1 MLRGEY
7 YRKFLT
13 FKSYHICLETV
24 VISVRRKA
32 ITGQDLLSVLSTERK
47 VMLQK
52 HPNLTIVQI
61 NVLLFSLSI
70 LFRPTH
76 QQFVQFW
83 LLINRPES
91 GLSNLMTQFKFPN
104 NR

>member
-61 NVLLFSLSI
+61 NVLLFFYPFCLGQLISSLCSFGC
-70 LFRPTH
+70 LLTDLRVACPT
-76 QQFVQFW
+76 
-83 LLINRPES
+83 
-91 GLSNLMTQFKFPN
+91 
-104 NR
+104 